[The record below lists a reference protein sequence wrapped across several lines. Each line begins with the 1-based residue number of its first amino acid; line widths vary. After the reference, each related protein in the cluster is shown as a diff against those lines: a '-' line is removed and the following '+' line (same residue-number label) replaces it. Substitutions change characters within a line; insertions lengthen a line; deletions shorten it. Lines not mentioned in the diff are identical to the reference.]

1 MVMDLFNKFHELYN
15 PKAQLY
21 IKDIAISDPC
31 ENSTGG
37 ITRCADYSPV
47 PIAGYPVSPILS
59 YTAGIL

>member
-15 PKAQLY
+15 PTQLY
-21 IKDIAISDPC
+21 IKDIAIPC